1 MSRSRRK
8 HPCYH
13 IGCSKEKRDANR
25 LVRRYKG
32 ELSNGSFY
40 KKLYESYSIIDWIM
54 LDEKQ
59 VKKNKEF
66 RRVARIIRQIAKGKL
81 DPSKYNFQEL
91 YEILNDTEDSFWFTN
106 KK

>member
-8 HPCYH
+8 SPCFH
-13 IGCSKEKRDANR
+13 IGCPKEKRIANR

-32 ELSNGSFY
+32 ELSNGNFY

-54 LDEKQ
+54 FDERQ
-59 VKKNKEF
+59 FRKNKEF
-66 RRVARIIRQIAKGKL
+66 RRVAKIIQKEWQGKE
-81 DPSKYNFQEL
+81 PPHKYNYQEL
-91 YEILNDTEDSFWFTN
+91 LEILKDTEDSFWYTN